1 MKGDFLWQSCVLKVS
16 VILKRR
22 RKEKKR
28 KEKKKRGIVILIG
41 RNAYHT
47 DIVNVLILNDY
58 CHDMLE
64 KERTK
69 ERKKE
74 RKDKRDKTMKKRNN
88 I

>member
-1 MKGDFLWQSCVLKVS
+1 M
-16 VILKRR
+16 
-22 RKEKKR
+22 
-28 KEKKKRGIVILIG
+28 IG

-47 DIVNVLILNDY
+47 DVVKILILNDY

-74 RKDKRDKTMKKRNN
+74 RKKEKRDKRDKTMKKRNTFEAGKK
-88 I
+88 